1 MLRSLM
7 TISGFTLMSRILG
20 VARDIL
26 IARFVGTAMVADAFF
41 AAFRFPNMFR
51 RIFGEGAFNS
61 AFVPLFGKRVSE
73 DGRNAA
79 MKFANNAFSV
89 LFFVLGILT
98 ILLIP
103 MMAAIML
110 VVVPGFL
117 PKYDENLTATP
128 APVEV
133 ALRGAKAI
141 YLQLEGENLSPDF
154 NNFEVVKRGDPPF
167 FAVFSEIFGRDVN
180 AAGETVSLESVIME
194 GLERKGEVDLEEER
208 KAEKAAL
215 ESSDEAALATARAA
229 IAAKYEA
236 AKERIFSSGTWK
248 VDDSGLLRVPLPV
261 DHDFAL
267 FKGSVAGEGHLK
279 IYNNEP
285 GAYDLTVKLSKITFV
300 YLLCMALVAHLS
312 GVLTTLKKF
321 AAPAFSPVLLNIVF
335 LLGLVSVVQFVEWKG
350 EALAWCVAIAGF
362 LQLGVL
368 WWVCRRAWL
377 PVAIHKP
384 VFDSSIKR
392 LLVLMGPGVIA
403 AGIQQ
408 INLIVGG
415 VVASFQQGAISYI
428 YYADRIYQLPLG
440 MIGIAFGMVL
450 LPEITRLLSTNKE
463 TEARATM
470 VNGLE
475 LAMIVTVPAAIALL
489 VIPVEIISVIF
500 ERGNFTPADSL
511 QTGKALAAFAV
522 GLPGYVLIKVLQP
535 GYFAREDTKSPMKMA
550 GVTVAVNVVFSL
562 ALFPFFGHVGIAIAT
577 SIAAWVN
584 VILLWLGLK
593 GFVTLQQ
600 KNWRRLGGMV
610 LASSVMALGLLAAK
624 SMMSGWLHGGVF
636 WQKLISM
643 VLLVGFGMTL
653 YALGVLLL
661 KVTDANRLKAAFKR

>member
-7 TISGFTLMSRILG
+7 TISGFTLMSRVLG
-20 VARDIL
+20 VARDVL
-26 IARFVGTAMVADAFF
+26 IARFVGTGMVADAFF

-61 AFVPLFGKRVSE
+61 AFVPLFGRRVAE

-89 LFFVLGILT
+89 LFFTLGLLT

-103 MMAAIML
+103 LMAALML

-117 PKYDENLTATP
+117 PKVEESLSNEP
-128 APVEV
+128 VKVEV
-133 ALRGAKAI
+133 ALRGAKAV
-141 YLQLEGENLSPDF
+141 YLQMEGEDAAPDF
-154 NNFEVVKRGDPPF
+154 SNLELVTRGKPPF
-167 FAVFSEIFGRDVN
+167 FGVVGEIFGGETQAV
-180 AAGETVSLESVIME
+180 GETVGLESVIDE
-194 GLERKGEVDLEEER
+194 GLQRKGEVDLKNELEEKTR
-208 KAEKAAL
+208 AIAEGDA
-215 ESSDEAALATARAA
+215 EALAVVTAQIEARYRAA
-229 IAAKYEA
+229 REK
-236 AKERIFSSGTWK
+236 IFAEGEWK
-248 VDDSGLLRVPLPV
+248 IDESGLLRVPLPV
-261 DHDFAL
+261 DHDFAI
-267 FKGSVAGEGHLK
+267 FRGGATGRGDLK
-279 IYNNEP
+279 VYNNEP
-285 GAYDLTVKLSKITFV
+285 GAYDLTVRLSKITFV

-335 LLGLVSVVQFVEWKG
+335 LVGLLAVVQYVEWKG

-362 LQLGVL
+362 VQLGVL
-368 WWVCRRAWL
+368 WWVCLRARL
-377 PVAIHKP
+377 PVAIQKP
-384 VFDSSIKR
+384 VFDPAIKR
-392 LLVLMGPGVIA
+392 LLVLMGPGVLA

-415 VVASFQQGAISYI
+415 IVASFQQGAISFI

-450 LPEITRLLSTNKE
+450 LPEITRLLNTGKE
-463 TEARATM
+463 SEARATM

-475 LAMIVTVPAAIALL
+475 LAMIVTVPAAIALM

-500 ERGNFTPADSL
+500 ERGSFTPSDSL

-535 GYFAREDTKSPMKMA
+535 GFFAREDTKSPMKMA

-562 ALFPFFGHVGIAIAT
+562 ALFPFYGHVGIAVAT

-584 VILLWLGLK
+584 VVLLWVGLK
-593 GFVTLQQ
+593 GFVTLKR

-610 LASSVMALGLLAAK
+610 LAATVMAVGLIVAK
-624 SMMSGWLHGGVF
+624 AMMMDWLHGEF
-636 WQKLISM
+636 WQKLVSM
-643 VLLVGFGMTL
+643 IVLIGFGTTI
-653 YALGVLLL
+653 YALGVLML
-661 KVTDANRLKAAFKR
+661 KVTDVNRLKAAFKR

>member
-20 VARDIL
+20 VARDVL
-26 IARFVGTAMVADAFF
+26 IARFVGTGMVADAFF

-61 AFVPLFGKRVSE
+61 AFVPIFGKLVAE

-89 LFFVLGILT
+89 LFFTLGLLT
-98 ILLIP
+98 VLLIP
-103 MMAAIML
+103 VMAALML

-117 PKYDENLTATP
+117 PKFDETLNED
-128 APVEV
+128 PVGIEM
-133 ALRGAKAI
+133 ALRGAKAV
-141 YLQLEGENLSPDF
+141 YLQVEGEDAAPDF
-154 NNFEVVKRGDPPF
+154 SNFELVKRGSPPF
-167 FAVFSEIFGRDVN
+167 TGVVGEIFGGDTQAV
-180 AAGETVSLESVIME
+180 GETVSLESVINE
-194 GLERKGEVDLEEER
+194 GLERTGEVDLKSEFEAKESAIEAGN
-208 KAEKAAL
+208 AE
-215 ESSDEAALATARAA
+215 ALALVTAEIEAKFQAA
-229 IAAKYEA
+229 REK
-236 AKERIFSSGTWK
+236 IFADGEWQISE
-248 VDDSGLLRVPLPV
+248 SGLLRVPLPV
-261 DHDFAL
+261 DHDFAI
-267 FKGSVAGEGHLK
+267 FKGDVAGTGHLK
-279 IYNNEP
+279 VYNNEP
-285 GAYDLTVKLSKITFV
+285 GAYNLTVRLSKITFV

-335 LLGLVSVVQFVEWKG
+335 LVGLLGVVQYVEWKG

-362 LQLGVL
+362 VQLGVL
-368 WWVCRRAWL
+368 WWVCLRARL

-384 VFDSSIKR
+384 VFDPSIKR

-415 VVASFQQGAISYI
+415 IVASFQQGAISFI

-450 LPEITRLLSTNKE
+450 LPEMTRLLNTGRES
-463 TEARATM
+463 EARATM

-475 LAMIVTVPAAIALL
+475 LAMIVTVPAAIALM

-500 ERGNFTPADSL
+500 ERGSFTPADSL

-535 GYFAREDTKSPMKMA
+535 GFFAREDTKSPMKMA
-550 GVTVAVNVVFSL
+550 GVTVLVNIVFSL
-562 ALFPFFGHVGIAIAT
+562 ALFPFYGHVGIAVAT
-577 SIAAWVN
+577 SVAAWVN
-584 VILLWLGLK
+584 VILLWVGLK
-593 GFVTLQQ
+593 GFVTL
-600 KNWRRLGGMV
+600 KRRNWRRLGGMV
-610 LASSVMALGLLAAK
+610 LAATVMAVGLIIAK
-624 SMMSGWLHGGVF
+624 EMMMGWLHGAF
-636 WQKLISM
+636 WQKVISM
-643 VLLVGFGMTL
+643 IVLIGFGATI
-653 YALGVLLL
+653 YALGVLML
-661 KVTDANRLKAAFKR
+661 KVTDADRLKAAFKR